1 MAVQRRTKVEWQA
14 LIAEFEAS
22 GQSAKDFCV
31 AQGLSSSNFFKR
43 RQEVR
48 ALSVTPFVP
57 AKMVT
62 GNTRNIVIDVLGT
75 TIRCDSNVSTAW
87 LAQLVRELRK

>member
-1 MAVQRRTKVEWQA
+1 MAVRRRTKTEWQV

-22 GQSAKDFCV
+22 GQSAKDFCA

-48 ALSVTPFVP
+48 IAVVSPFVP
-57 AKMVT
+57 TKIST
-62 GNTRNIVIDVLGT
+62 GTTGSVVIDVLGT
-75 TIRCDSNVSTAW
+75 TIRCDSNVPTAW
-87 LAQLVRELRK
+87 LAQLVSGLLR